1 MIIQD
6 YIDAYRQ
13 QKELQEIVNSWKA
26 WKNALDALAEVND
39 TLKELHPLYL
49 KAKEE
54 EELKK
59 QEALNKELQEKSNL
73 DNIINSL

>member
-1 MIIQD
+1 MLTD
-6 YIDAYRQ
+6 
-13 QKELQEIVNSWKA
+13 NSWKA
-26 WKNALDALAEVND
+26 WKNVLDALAEVND

>member
-1 MIIQD
+1 
-6 YIDAYRQ
+6 
-13 QKELQEIVNSWKA
+13 
-26 WKNALDALAEVND
+26 
-39 TLKELHPLYL
+39 LKELHPLYL

>member
-26 WKNALDALAEVND
+26 WKNVLDALAEVND
-39 TLKELHPLYL
+39 TMKEVQQHYL
-49 KAKEE
+49 KAKE
-54 EELKK
+54 
-59 QEALNKELQEKSNL
+59 
-73 DNIINSL
+73 